1 MPHDG
6 PDLRNPNGL
15 TVESNSNLY
24 GMILDN
30 IDRAVIAF
38 DHEGRIT
45 LFNPAAEALMEC
57 SSRQVLGK
65 RYQDLFSGQE
75 TLLYLVRVAL
85 EEGRSITD
93 DEGLYLMRPNSSPL
107 PVNAY
112 TAPIFSQRGHQ
123 DGAVMIIRDLSRIKD
138 LEGTLRRADRL
149 SMLGTLAA
157 GLAHEIKN
165 PLGGIKGAAQ
175 LLSMEISGDNSLQE
189 YTQIMIKEAERINTI
204 IEELMDL
211 GNPREPEIGEVDLA
225 RTMNDI
231 VLLQNEAARSQRID
245 FKLRL
250 DPSIPPVQG
259 DENLLTRLFLNL
271 IKNAR
276 EAIPRDGTVMIE
288 TRIAPNYHLTGPGR
302 QSSPMV
308 DIIISDSG
316 CGIDSQE
323 MERIFTPYFTTKSKG
338 SGLGLAISQ
347 KIIEDHNGLLKI
359 ESTPGKG
366 TTITVSLPLRRQNRA
381 NHRGA

>member
-1 MPHDG
+1 MPHDRSNTSIKSG
-6 PDLRNPNGL
+6 GTGD
-15 TVESNSNLY
+15 SNSNLY
-24 GMILDN
+24 GMILEN

-38 DHEGRIT
+38 DSDGTII
-45 LFNPAAEALMEC
+45 LFNPAAEALIER
-57 SSRQVLGK
+57 SSRQVIGK
-65 RYQDLFSGQE
+65 SYQDLFIDQE
-75 TLLYLVRVAL
+75 TLLYLVKVAL

-93 DEGLYLMRPNSSPL
+93 DEGLYLHRANATPL
-107 PVNAY
+107 PINAY
-112 TAPIFSQRGHQ
+112 TAPIFAQKGDQ

-175 LLSMEISGDNSLQE
+175 LLSMELQADSALQD
-189 YTQIMIKEAERINTI
+189 YTQIMIKEAERINFI

-211 GNPREPEIGEVDLA
+211 GNPREPEIGDVDL
-225 RTMNDI
+225 TKIMNDI
-231 VLLQNEAARSQRID
+231 VLLQREAARGRNIL
-245 FKLRL
+245 FKLKL

-259 DENLLTRLFLNL
+259 DEGLLTRLFLNL

-276 EAIPRDGTVMIE
+276 ESISNEGDVVIE
-288 TRIAPNYHLTGPGR
+288 TRIVSNYHMTGPGR
-302 QSSPMV
+302 RSSPMV
-308 DIIISDSG
+308 DIIISDTG
-316 CGIDSQE
+316 CGIDQHE
-323 MERIFTPYFTTKSKG
+323 MDRIFTPYFTTKSKG

-359 ESTPGKG
+359 ESSPGAG
-366 TTITVSLPLRRQNRA
+366 TTVTISLPLRR
-381 NHRGA
+381 

>member
-1 MPHDG
+1 MPHDRTDSTAKTFTG
-6 PDLRNPNGL
+6 D
-15 TVESNSNLY
+15 SISNLY

-38 DHEGRIT
+38 NSDGKIT

-57 SSRQVLGK
+57 SSRQIVGK
-65 RYQDLFSGQE
+65 SYQDLFKNQE
-75 TLLYLVRVAL
+75 TLLYLVKVAL
-85 EEGRSITD
+85 KEGRSITD
-93 DEGLYLMRPNSSPL
+93 DEGLFLHRSNASPL

-112 TAPIFSQRGHQ
+112 TAPIFAQGGNQ
-123 DGAVMIIRDLSRIKD
+123 NGAVMIIRDLSRIKE

-175 LLSMEISGDNSLQE
+175 LLSMELSKGSPLQD
-189 YTQIMIKEAERINTI
+189 YTQIMIKEVERINFI

-211 GNPREPEIGEVDLA
+211 GSPREPEVGDVDLA
-225 RTMNDI
+225 RVFNDI
-231 VLLQNEAARSQRID
+231 VLLQREAARSRNIQ
-245 FKLRL
+245 FKLKL

-259 DENLLTRLFLNL
+259 DEGLLTRLFLNL

-276 EAIPRDGTVMIE
+276 ESISRQGEVVIE
-288 TRIAPNYHLTGPGR
+288 TRIASNYHMTGPGR
-302 QSSPMV
+302 RSSPMV
-308 DIIISDSG
+308 DIIISDTG
-316 CGIDSQE
+316 CGIDQQE
-323 MERIFTPYFTTKSKG
+323 MDRIFTPYFTTKSKG

-359 ESTPGKG
+359 ESTPHQG
-366 TTITVSLPLRRQNRA
+366 TTVTISLPLRR
-381 NHRGA
+381 

>member
-1 MPHDG
+1 MPHDRSDSTAKTFTG
-6 PDLRNPNGL
+6 D
-15 TVESNSNLY
+15 SISNLY

-38 DHEGRIT
+38 DSDGRIT

-57 SSRQVLGK
+57 SSRQIVGK
-65 RYQDLFSGQE
+65 SFQDLFKNQE
-75 TLLYLVRVAL
+75 TLLYLVKVAL
-85 EEGRSITD
+85 KEGRSITD
-93 DEGLYLMRPNSSPL
+93 DEGLFLHRSNASPL

-112 TAPIFSQRGHQ
+112 TAPIFAQGGNQ
-123 DGAVMIIRDLSRIKD
+123 NGAVMIIRDLSRIKE

-175 LLSMEISGDNSLQE
+175 LLSMELSKGSPLQD
-189 YTQIMIKEAERINTI
+189 YTQIMIKEVERINFI

-211 GNPREPEIGEVDLA
+211 GSPREPEVGDVDLA
-225 RTMNDI
+225 RVFNDI
-231 VLLQNEAARSQRID
+231 VLLQREAARSRNIQ
-245 FKLRL
+245 FKLKL

-259 DENLLTRLFLNL
+259 DEGLLTRLFLNL

-276 EAIPRDGTVMIE
+276 ESISRQGEVVIE
-288 TRIAPNYHLTGPGR
+288 TRIASNYHMTGPGR
-302 QSSPMV
+302 RSSPMV
-308 DIIISDSG
+308 DIIISDTG
-316 CGIDSQE
+316 CGIDQQE
-323 MERIFTPYFTTKSKG
+323 MDRIFTPYFTTKSKG

-359 ESTPGKG
+359 ESTPNQG
-366 TTITVSLPLRRQNRA
+366 TTVTISLPLRR
-381 NHRGA
+381 

>member
-1 MPHDG
+1 MPHDRSDSTAKTFTG
-6 PDLRNPNGL
+6 D
-15 TVESNSNLY
+15 SISNLY

-38 DHEGRIT
+38 DSDGRIT

-57 SSRQVLGK
+57 SSRQIVGK
-65 RYQDLFSGQE
+65 SYQDLFKNQE
-75 TLLYLVRVAL
+75 TLLYLVKVAL
-85 EEGRSITD
+85 KEGRSITD
-93 DEGLYLMRPNSSPL
+93 DEGLFLHRSNASPL

-112 TAPIFSQRGHQ
+112 TAPIFAQGGNQ
-123 DGAVMIIRDLSRIKD
+123 NGAVMIIRDLSRIKE

-175 LLSMEISGDNSLQE
+175 LLSMELSKGSPLQD
-189 YTQIMIKEAERINTI
+189 YTQIMIKEVERINFI

-211 GNPREPEIGEVDLA
+211 GSPREPEVGDVDLA
-225 RTMNDI
+225 RVFNDI
-231 VLLQNEAARSQRID
+231 VLLQREAARSRNIQ
-245 FKLRL
+245 FKLKL

-259 DENLLTRLFLNL
+259 DEGLLTRLFLNL

-276 EAIPRDGTVMIE
+276 ESISREGEVVIE
-288 TRIAPNYHLTGPGR
+288 TRIASNYHMTGPGR
-302 QSSPMV
+302 RSSPMV
-308 DIIISDSG
+308 DIIISDTG
-316 CGIDSQE
+316 CGIDQQE
-323 MERIFTPYFTTKSKG
+323 MDRIFTPYFTTKSKG

-359 ESTPGKG
+359 ESTPNQG
-366 TTITVSLPLRRQNRA
+366 TTVTISLPLRR
-381 NHRGA
+381 

>member
-1 MPHDG
+1 MPHDRSDPSAKTFAG
-6 PDLRNPNGL
+6 D
-15 TVESNSNLY
+15 SISNLY

-38 DHEGRIT
+38 DSDGRIT

-57 SSRQVLGK
+57 SSRQVVGK
-65 RYQDLFSGQE
+65 NYQDLFRDQE
-75 TLLYLVRVAL
+75 TLLYLVKVAL

-93 DEGLYLMRPNSSPL
+93 DEGLYLHRSNASPL

-112 TAPIFSQRGHQ
+112 TAPIFAQGGNQ
-123 DGAVMIIRDLSRIKD
+123 NGAVMIIRDLSRIKD

-175 LLSMEISGDNSLQE
+175 LLSMELSKDSPLQD
-189 YTQIMIKEAERINTI
+189 YTQIMIKEAERINFI

-211 GNPREPEIGEVDLA
+211 GSPREPEISDVDLT
-225 RTMNDI
+225 RVMNDI
-231 VLLQNEAARSQRID
+231 VLLQREAARSRNIL
-245 FKLRL
+245 FKLKL

-259 DENLLTRLFLNL
+259 DEGLLTRLFLNL

-276 EAIPRDGTVMIE
+276 ESISRGGKVVIE
-288 TRIAPNYHLTGPGR
+288 TRIASNYHMTGPGR
-302 QSSPMV
+302 RSSPMV
-308 DIIISDSG
+308 DIIISDTG
-316 CGIDSQE
+316 CGIDQQE
-323 MERIFTPYFTTKSKG
+323 MDRIFTPYFTTKSKG

-359 ESTPGKG
+359 ESTPNQG
-366 TTITVSLPLRRQNRA
+366 TTVTISLPLRR
-381 NHRGA
+381 

>member
-1 MPHDG
+1 MPHDRS
-6 PDLRNPNGL
+6 D
-15 TVESNSNLY
+15 SNAKTFAGDSISNLY

-38 DHEGRIT
+38 DSDGRVT

-57 SSRQVLGK
+57 SSRQIVGK
-65 RYQDLFSGQE
+65 SYQDLFKSQE
-75 TLLYLVRVAL
+75 TLLYLVKVAL
-85 EEGRSITD
+85 KEGRSITD
-93 DEGLYLMRPNSSPL
+93 DEGLFLHRSNASPL

-112 TAPIFSQRGHQ
+112 TAPIFAQGGNQ
-123 DGAVMIIRDLSRIKD
+123 NGAVMIIRDLSRIKD

-175 LLSMEISGDNSLQE
+175 LLSMELSKGSPLQD
-189 YTQIMIKEAERINTI
+189 YTQIMIKEAERINFI

-211 GNPREPEIGEVDLA
+211 GSPREPEVGDVDLA
-225 RTMNDI
+225 RVLNDI
-231 VLLQNEAARSQRID
+231 VLLQREAARSRNIL
-245 FKLRL
+245 FKLKL

-259 DENLLTRLFLNL
+259 DEGLLTRLFLNL

-276 EAIPRDGTVMIE
+276 ESISREGEVVIE
-288 TRIAPNYHLTGPGR
+288 TRIASNYHMTGPGR
-302 QSSPMV
+302 RSSPMV
-308 DIIISDSG
+308 DIIISDTG
-316 CGIDSQE
+316 CGIAQQE
-323 MERIFTPYFTTKSKG
+323 MDRIFTPYFTTKSKG

-359 ESTPGKG
+359 ESTPNQG
-366 TTITVSLPLRRQNRA
+366 TTVTISLPL
-381 NHRGA
+381 HR

>member
-1 MPHDG
+1 MPHDRR
-6 PDLRNPNGL
+6 DLRNQNGL
-15 TVESNSNLY
+15 PGESNSTLY

-38 DHEGRIT
+38 DREGRIT

-65 RYQDLFSGQE
+65 RYQDLFKNQE

-85 EEGRSITD
+85 QEGRSITD
-93 DEGLYLMRPNSSPL
+93 DEGLSLTRPNSSPL

-112 TAPIFSQRGHQ
+112 TAPIFAQGGHQ

-175 LLSMEISGDNSLQE
+175 LLSMEISGDSSLQE
-189 YTQIMIKEAERINTI
+189 YTQIMIKEAERINMI

-225 RTMNDI
+225 RAMNDI
-231 VLLQNEAARSQRID
+231 VLLQKEAARSQNID

-276 EAIPRDGTVMIE
+276 EAIARDGTVMIE
-288 TRIAPNYHLTGPGR
+288 TRIASNYHLTGPGR
-302 QSSPMV
+302 RSSPMV
-308 DIIISDSG
+308 DIIISDTG

-359 ESTPGKG
+359 ESTPGEG
-366 TTITVSLPLRRQNRA
+366 TTITVSLPLRRQNKV

>member
-1 MPHDG
+1 MPHDRSDSSAKTFAG
-6 PDLRNPNGL
+6 D
-15 TVESNSNLY
+15 SISNLY
-24 GMILDN
+24 GMILEN

-38 DHEGRIT
+38 DSDGWIT

-57 SSRQVLGK
+57 SSRQVVGK
-65 RYQDLFSGQE
+65 SYQDLFRDQE
-75 TLLYLVRVAL
+75 TLLYLVKVAL

-93 DEGLYLMRPNSSPL
+93 DEGLYLHRSNASPL

-112 TAPIFSQRGHQ
+112 TAPIFAQGGNQ

-175 LLSMEISGDNSLQE
+175 LLSMELSKGSPLQD
-189 YTQIMIKEAERINTI
+189 YTQIMIKEAERINFI

-211 GNPREPEIGEVDLA
+211 GSPREPEISDVDLA
-225 RTMNDI
+225 RVFNDI
-231 VLLQNEAARSQRID
+231 VLLQREAARSRNIL
-245 FKLRL
+245 FKLKL

-259 DENLLTRLFLNL
+259 DEGLLTRLFLNL

-276 EAIPRDGTVMIE
+276 ESISHKGNVVIE
-288 TRIAPNYHLTGPGR
+288 TRIASNYHMTGPGR
-302 QSSPMV
+302 RSSPMV
-308 DIIISDSG
+308 DIIISDTG
-316 CGIDSQE
+316 CGIDLQE
-323 MERIFTPYFTTKSKG
+323 MDRIFTPYFTTKSKG

-359 ESTPGKG
+359 ESTPNQG
-366 TTITVSLPLRRQNRA
+366 TTVTISLPLRR
-381 NHRGA
+381 